1 MLSDRRLRHK
11 VIIQRGFYYDDII
24 SLNSKVEK
32 VMWNQTIMQYLEKG
46 ATEFILDALKVH

>member
-11 VIIQRGFYYDDII
+11 AIIHRGFYYDDII

-46 ATEFILDALKVH
+46 ATGFIPDTLKVH